1 MSQSESVLKRAISGR
16 PLPRPDDAGVVCVI
30 DDDEDVCKALA
41 RLLRSIGLAV
51 ETFSSPQ
58 AFLAHSLADRPSC
71 LVLDVQLPGQSG
83 LELQTVLE
91 QAELNIPIVFVSG
104 HGDVPTTVRAM
115 KAGAVD
121 FLEKPFEDVALLD
134 SIYRALRESRERRAD
149 RAERAVIRQRI
160 DSLTPREHQ
169 VLGLVVTGLL
179 NKQVAGELGA
189 AEKTIKVHRGR
200 IMAKMCANS
209 VVDLVRMTEK
219 IGIQRGDR
227 R

>member
-1 MSQSESVLKRAISGR
+1 MNGH

-30 DDDEDVCKALA
+30 GDDEDVRKALK
-41 RLLRSIGLAV
+41 RLLRSMGLSV

-58 AFLAHSLADRPSC
+58 AFLAYPLADRPSC

-83 LELQTVLE
+83 LDLQAALE
-91 QAELNIPIVFVSG
+91 ETELNIPIVFVTG
-104 HGDVPTTVRAM
+104 HGNVPTSVRAM
-115 KAGAVD
+115 KAGGVD
-121 FLEKPFEDVALLD
+121 FLEKPFEDRDLLD
-134 SIYRALRESRERRAD
+134 SIHRALDESRARRAD

-169 VLGLVVTGLL
+169 VLELLVTGML

-200 IMAKMCANS
+200 IMAKMHANS
-209 VVDLVRMTEK
+209 LVDLARMTEK
-219 IGIQRGDR
+219 IGVKRQRQ
-227 R
+227 

>member
-1 MSQSESVLKRAISGR
+1 MSEPGLKRPIPGQ
-16 PLPRPDDAGVVCVI
+16 PLPRLNDAAVVCVI
-30 DDDEDVCKALA
+30 DDDDDVGKALE

-51 ETFSSPQ
+51 ETFPSPQ
-58 AFLAHSLADRPSC
+58 AFLAYPLADQPSC
-71 LVLDVQLPGQSG
+71 LVLDLQFPGQSG
-83 LELQTVLE
+83 LDLQTALE
-91 QAELNIPIVFVSG
+91 EAELSIPIVFITG
-104 HGDVPTTVRAM
+104 HGNVPTSVRAM

-121 FLEKPFEDVALLD
+121 FLEKPFEDRDLLD
-134 SIYRALRESRERRAD
+134 SIHRALDESRERRAA

-169 VLGLVVTGLL
+169 VLGLVVTGML

-200 IMAKMCANS
+200 IMAKMRANS
-209 VVDLVRMTEK
+209 VVDLVLMTEK
-219 IGIQRGDR
+219 IGIKRDR

>member
-1 MSQSESVLKRAISGR
+1 MMMNGQ
-16 PLPRPDDAGVVCVI
+16 PLPRLDDAAIVCVI
-30 DDDEDVCKALA
+30 DDDEDVRKALK

-51 ETFSSPQ
+51 ETFPSSQ
-58 AFLAHSLADRPSC
+58 AFLAYPLADRPSC

-83 LELQTVLE
+83 LELQTALE
-91 QAELNIPIVFVSG
+91 EAAPNIPIVFVTG
-104 HGDVPTTVRAM
+104 HGDVPTSVRAM

-121 FLEKPFEDVALLD
+121 FLEKPFEDRHLLD
-134 SIYRALRESRERRAD
+134 CIHRALDASRERRAD

-169 VLGLVVTGLL
+169 VLELVVTGML

-200 IMAKMCANS
+200 IMAKMHANS
-209 VVDLVRMTEK
+209 LVDLARMTEK
-219 IGIQRGDR
+219 IGVGR
-227 R
+227 RRR

>member
-1 MSQSESVLKRAISGR
+1 MSESVLKRVTSSQ
-16 PLPRPDDAGVVCVI
+16 PLPRVDDAGVVCVI
-30 DDDEDVCKALA
+30 DDDEDVRKALE

-58 AFLAHSLADRPSC
+58 AFLAYPLEDRPSC

-83 LELQTVLE
+83 LELQTALE
-91 QAELNIPIVFVSG
+91 QAELNIPIVFVTG

-115 KAGAVD
+115 RAGAVD
-121 FLEKPFEDVALLD
+121 FLEKPFEDQALLD
-134 SIYRALRESRERRAD
+134 SIHRALDESRERRAD

-160 DSLTPREHQ
+160 DSLTPREYQ
-169 VLGLVVTGLL
+169 VLGLVVTGML

-200 IMAKMCANS
+200 IMAKMRANS

-219 IGIQRGDR
+219 IGITRDR

>member
-1 MSQSESVLKRAISGR
+1 VNGR
-16 PLPRPDDAGVVCVI
+16 SLPPQDDAAIVCVI
-30 DDDEDVCKALA
+30 DDDEHVRKALG

-51 ETFSSPQ
+51 ETFPSSQ
-58 AFLAHSLADRPSC
+58 AFLAYPLADRPSC

-83 LELQTVLE
+83 LDLQAALE
-91 QAELNIPIVFVSG
+91 QAELSIPIVFVTG
-104 HGDVPTTVRAM
+104 HGDVPTSVRAM

-121 FLEKPFEDVALLD
+121 FLEKPFEDQALLD
-134 SIYRALRESRERRAD
+134 SIHCALEESRERRAD

-169 VLGLVVTGLL
+169 VLELVVTGML
-179 NKQVAGELGA
+179 NRQVADALGA

-200 IMAKMCANS
+200 IMAKMHANS
-209 VVDLVRMTEK
+209 VVDLVLMTEK
-219 IGIQRGDR
+219 IGIKHER

>member
-1 MSQSESVLKRAISGR
+1 MSESALKRAISNQ
-16 PLPRPDDAGVVCVI
+16 PLPRLDDAGIVCVI
-30 DDDEDVCKALA
+30 DDDEDVRKALE

-51 ETFSSPQ
+51 ETFPSPQ
-58 AFLAHSLADRPSC
+58 AFLAYPLADRPSC

-83 LELQTVLE
+83 LDLQTVLE
-91 QAELNIPIVFVSG
+91 QAELNIPIVFVTG
-104 HGDVPTTVRAM
+104 HGDVPMSVRAM

-121 FLEKPFEDVALLD
+121 FLEKPFEDRALLD
-134 SIYRALRESRERRAD
+134 SIHRALSESRERRAD
-149 RAERAVIRQRI
+149 RAERAVISQRI
-160 DSLTPREHQ
+160 DSLTPREYQ
-169 VLGLVVTGLL
+169 VLGLVVTGML

-200 IMAKMCANS
+200 IMAKMRANS

-219 IGIQRGDR
+219 IGITRDR